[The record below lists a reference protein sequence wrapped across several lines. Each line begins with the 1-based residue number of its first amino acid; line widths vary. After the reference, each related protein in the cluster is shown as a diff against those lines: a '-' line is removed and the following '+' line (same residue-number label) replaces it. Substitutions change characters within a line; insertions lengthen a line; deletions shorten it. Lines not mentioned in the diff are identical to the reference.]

1 MGWSFRI
8 ARIAG
13 ISIDVHFTFI
23 FIVLLGAYQWGRQYG
38 TSGAIFGA
46 ILILLLFVCV
56 TLHELGHAFAALR
69 FKIPVRQIVLLPLG
83 GVALLEDSPEKPI
96 QELIIAAAGPL
107 VNVIIAIVL
116 WFVSGSSL
124 QMLDGR
130 NLLPMNGD
138 LGVNSMITWLIQANI
153 SLVIFNLLPAFPL
166 DGGRIFR
173 AFLALFMNF
182 ALATKIAVYVGQGLA
197 MLVAGVGLLTGNI
210 LLILVAIFIFSG
222 ARQERKYVHVVE
234 QNQQM
239 QAQRVGELV
248 ATYPPSLSSSDRIGT
263 AANYML
269 TSNHPALG
277 VFYNSQ
283 LIGIV
288 SREDLVRSLASA
300 SMERPVTDI
309 MQERIIWVEADQAL
323 EEVRQRMFEEAAQ
336 VVAVSRN
343 QLLQGFVS
351 REQINVV
358 LASQQQTA

>member
-248 ATYPPSLSSSDRIGT
+248 ATYP
-263 AANYML
+263 
-269 TSNHPALG
+269 
-277 VFYNSQ
+277 
-283 LIGIV
+283 
-288 SREDLVRSLASA
+288 
-300 SMERPVTDI
+300 
-309 MQERIIWVEADQAL
+309 
-323 EEVRQRMFEEAAQ
+323 AQ
-336 VVAVSRN
+336 P
-343 QLLQGFVS
+343 
-351 REQINVV
+351 EQ
-358 LASQQQTA
+358 

>member
-8 ARIAG
+8 ARVAG
-13 ISIDVHFTFI
+13 IAIDVHFTFI
-23 FIVLLGAYQWGRQYG
+23 FIVLLGAFQWGRQYG
-38 TSGAIFGA
+38 PSGAVFGA

-83 GVALLEDSPEKPI
+83 GVALIEDSPEKPF
-96 QELIIAAAGPL
+96 QELIIAACGPL
-107 VNVIIAIVL
+107 VNVLIAIVL
-116 WFVSGSSL
+116 WLVSGSSM

-130 NLLPMNGD
+130 NLFPINGE
-138 LGVNSMITWLIQANI
+138 LGLTSMVSWLIQANI

-173 AFLALFMNF
+173 AFLAFFMSF
-182 ALATKIAVYVGQGLA
+182 PLATKIAVYVGQALA
-197 MLVAGVGLLTGNI
+197 MLIAGIGLLTGNL
-210 LLILVAIFIFSG
+210 LLILVAVFIFSG
-222 ARQERKYVHVVE
+222 ARQERRYVQMVE
-234 QNQQM
+234 NKLAL
-239 QAQRVGELV
+239 QAQRVGELIGDH
-248 ATYPPSLSSSDRIGT
+248 PPSLNISDRIGT

-269 TSNHPALG
+269 SSKQPALG

-288 SREDLVRSLASA
+288 SREDVVRSLTNS

-309 MQERIIWVEADQAL
+309 MQERIIWVEADDQL
-323 EEVRQRMFEEAAQ
+323 EAVRQRMFEEAAQ

-343 QLLQGFVS
+343 RLLQGFVS
-351 REQINVV
+351 REQINAV
-358 LASQQQTA
+358 LAAQQQ

>member
-13 ISIDVHFTFI
+13 IAIDVHFTFI
-23 FIVLLGAYQWGRQYG
+23 FIVLLGAFQWGRQYG
-38 TSGAIFGA
+38 PSGALFGA

-69 FKIPVRQIVLLPLG
+69 FKIPVRQIILLPLG
-83 GVALLEDSPEKPI
+83 GVALLEDSPEKPL
-96 QELIIAAAGPL
+96 QELIIAACGPL

-116 WFVSGSSL
+116 WFVSGSSMH
-124 QMLDGR
+124 MLDGR
-130 NLLPMNGD
+130 NLFPSNGD
-138 LGVNSMITWLIQANI
+138 LGVRSMISWLIQANI

-197 MLVAGVGLLTGNI
+197 LLVGGIGLVTGNI
-210 LLILVAIFIFSG
+210 LLVLVAVFIFSG
-222 ARQERKYVHVVE
+222 ARQERRYVQVVE
-234 QNQQM
+234 NNLAL
-239 QAQRVGELV
+239 QAQRVGELI
-248 ATYPPSLSSSDRIGT
+248 ADYPPSLNVSDRIGT

-269 TSNHPALG
+269 TSKQPALG

-288 SREDLVRSLASA
+288 SREDLVRSLASS

-309 MQERIIWVEADQAL
+309 MQERIIWVEADDQL
-323 EEVRQRMFEEAAQ
+323 EAVRQRMFEEAAQ

-343 QLLQGFVS
+343 RLLQGFVS
-351 REQINVV
+351 RDQINAV
-358 LASQQQTA
+358 LAAQQQ